1 MLHSIIFSLIVCFP
15 ILWGLILRRGRKAK
29 WMIDIAI
36 ERMDILF
43 SMAKKEF
50 STNPERSHRYVSLAR
65 KISKKYNTK
74 IPPKWRRSYCKNC
87 YKFLSPVHNSSIRL
101 SNGEVNIKCHEC
113 GHVMKI
119 PYKKEKKEKR
129 RAKIESYINKKRD
142 NE

>member
-1 MLHSIIFSLIVCFP
+1 
-15 ILWGLILRRGRKAK
+15 
-29 WMIDIAI
+29 MIDIAI

-50 STNPERSHRYVSLAR
+50 SSNPDRSHRYVGLAR

-74 IPPKWRRSYCKNC
+74 IPVKWKRSYCKSC
-87 YKFLSPVHNSSIRL
+87 YKFLDPSKNVSVRL
-101 SNGEVNIKCHEC
+101 YNGEVNIKCNEC
-113 GHVMKI
+113 NQIMKI

-129 RAKIESYINKKRD
+129 RAKIESCITKKRN

>member
-1 MLHSIIFSLIVCFP
+1 
-15 ILWGLILRRGRKAK
+15 
-29 WMIDIAI
+29 MIDIAI

-87 YKFLSPVHNSSIRL
+87 YKFLSPAHNSSIRL
-101 SNGEVNIKCHEC
+101 SNGEVHIKCHEC
-113 GHVMKI
+113 DHLMKI

>member
-1 MLHSIIFSLIVCFP
+1 
-15 ILWGLILRRGRKAK
+15 
-29 WMIDIAI
+29 MIDIAN

-50 STNPERSHRYVSLAR
+50 SLNPDRSNRYVSLAR

-87 YKFLSPVHNSSIRL
+87 YKFLDPSKNSTIRL
-101 SNGEVNIKCHEC
+101 LNGEVNIKCNEC
-113 GHVMKI
+113 NSIMKI

-129 RAKIESYINKKRD
+129 RAKIESYTIKKRN